1 MTAPA
6 IPTVKLSN
14 GVEMPQIGYGVFQI
28 PPAEA
33 ERCVADALR
42 AGYRMIDTAQAY
54 RNEEG
59 VGAAVAKSGLKRGDV
74 FLVSKVWIS
83 NYGDGKTAA
92 SLDASLR
99 KLGTDYI
106 DLMLL
111 HQPFCDRYGAWR
123 DLEKAYK
130 AGKVRAIGVSNFF
143 ADHIVDLAANNEV
156 APMVD
161 QMETHVFQQQAALR
175 PFLDELGC
183 RLMAW
188 GPLAEGKNG
197 IFTHPVL
204 SAIGGNHGKSAAQ
217 VALRFLLEKGVVII
231 PKSSHPDR
239 MAQNLDILDFSLSP
253 AETAAIAALDTGQS
267 LLFDHHDGAAAK
279 QFMAWRG
286 LV

>member
-143 ADHIVDLAANNEV
+143 ADHVVDLAANNEV

-204 SAIGGNHGKSAAQ
+204 SAIGENHGKSAAQ
-217 VALRFLLEKGVVII
+217 VALRFLLEKGVIII
-231 PKSSHPDR
+231 PKSSRFER
-239 MAQNLDILDFSLSP
+239 MTQNLDILDFALAP
-253 AETAAIAALDTGQS
+253 AETAAIEALDAAQS